1 MIFIKAARAWD
12 LEDAWDIEIS
22 NKLIQVLEENK

>member
-1 MIFIKAARAWD
+1 MIVIKAARAWD
-12 LEDAWDIEIS
+12 LEDVWDIEIS